1 MAAARITSPTTESFF
16 DQHRASL
23 EELGDIVGLPK
34 TFTESLST
42 AVGLTQPWV
51 QGDHTRPSVDLAV
64 SFSQSEALQPV
75 FDDLY
80 LKRETPFPTGSYD
93 HVIVPGAVQIGNNN
107 RIQFFKQAVE
117 QGGVV
122 TGDIVLLGGQR
133 PVFGEVESHLLEE
146 DLRSIREQGT
156 QDYWIKAL
164 ENKTERLRWE
174 TDFMRL
180 AAIKHLGALPLQQ
193 LHLRQLTAKSTAPYD
208 AIRQYEFSWHNLPL
222 RLLHSL
228 AVPRPNGEMRH
239 TTESCVKEWVASSE
253 PVKGAVVGFVSSNPH
268 RDRMAKSCQRALV
281 SVGRSDIELVVA
293 GPASANGVG
302 DQIFLGEIARNLFED
317 ALTQE

>member
-64 SFSQSEALQPV
+64 SVSQSEALQPV

-107 RIQFFKQAVE
+107 RIQFFKRA
-117 QGGVV
+117 
-122 TGDIVLLGGQR
+122 
-133 PVFGEVESHLLEE
+133 P
-146 DLRSIREQGT
+146 RSVQSR
-156 QDYWIKAL
+156 
-164 ENKTERLRWE
+164 
-174 TDFMRL
+174 
-180 AAIKHLGALPLQQ
+180 
-193 LHLRQLTAKSTAPYD
+193 S
-208 AIRQYEFSWHNLPL
+208 
-222 RLLHSL
+222 
-228 AVPRPNGEMRH
+228 EM
-239 TTESCVKEWVASSE
+239 E
-253 PVKGAVVGFVSSNPH
+253 GAVRVWCACDPKI
-268 RDRMAKSCQRALV
+268 APPKSEATPQ
-281 SVGRSDIELVVA
+281 
-293 GPASANGVG
+293 
-302 DQIFLGEIARNLFED
+302 
-317 ALTQE
+317 